1 MEAGS
6 DDFGI
11 MTLIFFHFI
20 SESVIR
26 DDWEQN
32 LIKTRDTAI
41 RRYGGDF
48 IIGKLKTNNIDDTT

>member
-1 MEAGS
+1 MMLGKGSGIWERNMEAAS

-11 MTLIFFHFI
+11 MTLILLHFI

-32 LIKTRDTAI
+32 FIKIRDTA
-41 RRYGGDF
+41 
-48 IIGKLKTNNIDDTT
+48 